1 MKIVK
6 RDVFVAL
13 LWARCSPK
21 LAAQLQR
28 YDLDMMTRRGE
39 YAVHEGDLIIATDWQ
54 PTVENLLVLGSITC
68 EGLVHVA
75 LEDCSEWDWGGS
87 LWVLGDLKCRHFA
100 SHDGRSVVVDGNLTV
115 SELAVAAF
123 EDYTLMVAGDFTA
136 HFYYGD
142 DIWADVGGRA
152 VMEYGNG
159 YALPFG
165 YDNAEVQCVYP
176 KFNLETSLARLNLDG
191 EEMAEELVAKIRL
204 GKHFRD

>member
-1 MKIVK
+1 MKVVE

-13 LWARCSPK
+13 LKSRCSPK
-21 LAAQLQR
+21 LLAQMQK
-28 YDLDMMTRRGE
+28 YDLDMMIGRGE
-39 YAVHEGDLIIATDWQ
+39 CAVQEGDLTIATDWQ
-54 PTVENLLVLGSITC
+54 PTVDNLLVLGSITC
-68 EGLVHVA
+68 EGLVDVA
-75 LEDCSEWDWGGS
+75 LEGCSEWGGS
-87 LWVLGDLKCRHFA
+87 LWIFGELKCRHFA
-100 SHDGRSVVVDGNLTV
+100 GHFGTSVVVDGNLTV

-123 EDYTLMVAGDFTA
+123 EDSALIVVGDFTA

-152 VMEYGNG
+152 VIEYGNG

-165 YDNAEVQCVYP
+165 YDNAEAQSVNP
-176 KFNLETSLARLNLDG
+176 KFDLETSLARLNLDG